1 MSYESTTTVAMSS
14 SLTEAEAE
22 AEAEE
27 VKLPVI
33 IRGNRSHTGRMVRY
47 LSNRFAS
54 YLFSAAAV
62 HTVGPHRHYV
72 LVSEAIPLRGS
83 YVSVGGIGGVS
94 FELSR
99 N

>member
-14 SLTEAEAE
+14 SLTEAE